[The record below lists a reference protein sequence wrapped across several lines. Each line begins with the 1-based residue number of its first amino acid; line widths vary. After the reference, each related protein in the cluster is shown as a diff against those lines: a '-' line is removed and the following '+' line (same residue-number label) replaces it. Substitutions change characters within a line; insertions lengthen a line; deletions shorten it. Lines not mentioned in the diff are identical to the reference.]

1 MIVIC
6 FISQWMKRSK
16 HSLSVFPLKK
26 TLICRGHCSIS
37 QSCCSMMSEAK
48 YRLIS
53 IAMRVCIRSIDQTNS
68 SFPVRL
74 LFLFCLF
81 QGHTPN
87 CPKVLSSKVLL
98 GLLLLTLFQE
108 RLSKKVHATITKVI
122 VGGFDCTVLQRNLKE
137 WHIPWVPE
145 AFFAYGGNF
154 RCWPKADTWSFRAG
168 HYKDLTETGNRAR
181 KISGTQGKWR
191 TGISSYVCEY
201 KG

>member
-1 MIVIC
+1 MLQYDV
-6 FISQWMKRSK
+6 K
-16 HSLSVFPLKK
+16 
-26 TLICRGHCSIS
+26 
-37 QSCCSMMSEAK
+37 AK

-53 IAMRVCIRSIDQTNS
+53 IATRVCIPSINQTNS

-87 CPKVLSSKVLL
+87 CLKVLSSKVLL
-98 GLLLLTLFQE
+98 GLLLLTLLQE

-181 KISGTQGKWR
+181 KISGTQGKWH
-191 TGISSYVCEY
+191 TDISSYVCEY